1 MTVNE
6 NIKRL
11 IKAENYIEVR
21 ITISD
26 DFINFVRQ
34 MLPSDYEYIEE
45 KEEAYQ
51 LLLKSLN

>member
-1 MTVNE
+1 MTINE
-6 NIKRL
+6 NIKKL

-26 DFINFVRQ
+26 DFINFVKQ
-34 MLPSDYEYIEE
+34 MLPNDYEYIEE

-51 LLLKSLN
+51 LLLKSL

>member
-11 IKAENYIEVR
+11 IKAENYTEVR

-26 DFINFVRQ
+26 DFINFVKQ

-51 LLLKSLN
+51 LLLKSIK